1 MVSAA
6 HFSFM
11 GICRNTTFEVL
22 YCNLLS
28 GISRWYHYHKSEV
41 NSMKAEKKEINI
53 QIGKRLQTARENS
66 GYTQEVFAET
76 LDVGVEHYRKI
87 ESGVYGL
94 QPEKML
100 ILYEK
105 YRIEPTYLVT
115 GDTNHKVDIE
125 LFLPQRYGL
134 PRPHCPAHLDR
145 AGSRPPPAQGADPHR
160 CRRR

>member
-11 GICRNTTFEVL
+11 EICRNTTFEVL
-22 YCNLLS
+22 CCNLFS

-76 LDVGVEHYRKI
+76 LDVGEI
-87 ESGVYGL
+87 G
-94 QPEKML
+94 
-100 ILYEK
+100 
-105 YRIEPTYLVT
+105 
-115 GDTNHKVDIE
+115 
-125 LFLPQRYGL
+125 
-134 PRPHCPAHLDR
+134 R
-145 AGSRPPPAQGADPHR
+145 AS
-160 CRRR
+160 CRERV

>member
-1 MVSAA
+1 
-6 HFSFM
+6 
-11 GICRNTTFEVL
+11 
-22 YCNLLS
+22 
-28 GISRWYHYHKSEV
+28 
-41 NSMKAEKKEINI
+41 MKAEKKEINI

-105 YRIEPTYLVT
+105 CKYVIIRICQQLYFS
-115 GDTNHKVDIE
+115 DT
-125 LFLPQRYGL
+125 LF
-134 PRPHCPAHLDR
+134 
-145 AGSRPPPAQGADPHR
+145 S
-160 CRRR
+160 

>member
-1 MVSAA
+1 
-6 HFSFM
+6 
-11 GICRNTTFEVL
+11 
-22 YCNLLS
+22 
-28 GISRWYHYHKSEV
+28 
-41 NSMKAEKKEINI
+41 MKAEKKEINI

-125 LFLPQRYGL
+125 LFLANCSREEWD
-134 PRPHCPAHLDR
+134 AFIDR
-145 AGSRPPPAQGADPHR
+145 MLAYMRKLMTGR
-160 CRRR
+160 

>member
-11 GICRNTTFEVL
+11 GTCRNTTFEVL
-22 YCNLLS
+22 YYNLLS

-41 NSMKAEKKEINI
+41 NSMKTEKKEINI

-115 GDTNHKVDIE
+115 GGYK
-125 LFLPQRYGL
+125 
-134 PRPHCPAHLDR
+134 
-145 AGSRPPPAQGADPHR
+145 S
-160 CRRR
+160 

>member
-11 GICRNTTFEVL
+11 GTCRNTTFKTL
-22 YCNLLS
+22 HCNLFS

-66 GYTQEVFAET
+66 GYTQEVFAEM

-125 LFLPQRYGL
+125 LFLANCSREE
-134 PRPHCPAHLDR
+134 RDAFIDR
-145 AGSRPPPAQGADPHR
+145 MLAYMRKLMTGR
-160 CRRR
+160 

>member
-1 MVSAA
+1 M
-6 HFSFM
+6 FL
-11 GICRNTTFEVL
+11 L
-22 YCNLLS
+22 YHAYVYLEFLILACTIYIL
-28 GISRWYHYHKSEV
+28 
-41 NSMKAEKKEINI
+41 AP
-53 QIGKRLQTARENS
+53 

-125 LFLPQRYGL
+125 LFLANCSREE
-134 PRPHCPAHLDR
+134 RDAFIDR
-145 AGSRPPPAQGADPHR
+145 MLAYMRKLMTGR
-160 CRRR
+160 

>member
-1 MVSAA
+1 
-6 HFSFM
+6 
-11 GICRNTTFEVL
+11 
-22 YCNLLS
+22 
-28 GISRWYHYHKSEV
+28 
-41 NSMKAEKKEINI
+41 MKAEKKEINI

-115 GDTNHKVDIE
+115 GIQIIRLILNCSLQTVAGRN
-125 LFLPQRYGL
+125 GM
-134 PRPHCPAHLDR
+134 HL
-145 AGSRPPPAQGADPHR
+145 
-160 CRRR
+160 

>member
-22 YCNLLS
+22 YCNLFS

-76 LDVGVEHYRKI
+76 LDVGGRALSQNRKWCLWFTAG
-87 ESGVYGL
+87 ENAD
-94 QPEKML
+94 
-100 ILYEK
+100 
-105 YRIEPTYLVT
+105 LV
-115 GDTNHKVDIE
+115 
-125 LFLPQRYGL
+125 
-134 PRPHCPAHLDR
+134 
-145 AGSRPPPAQGADPHR
+145 
-160 CRRR
+160 

>member
-1 MVSAA
+1 
-6 HFSFM
+6 
-11 GICRNTTFEVL
+11 
-22 YCNLLS
+22 
-28 GISRWYHYHKSEV
+28 
-41 NSMKAEKKEINI
+41 MKTEKKEINI

-105 YRIEPTYLVT
+105 YRMSRLIWLRGIQIIRLILNCSLQTVA
-115 GDTNHKVDIE
+115 GRN
-125 LFLPQRYGL
+125 GM
-134 PRPHCPAHLDR
+134 HL
-145 AGSRPPPAQGADPHR
+145 
-160 CRRR
+160 